1 MPIWLRR
8 YTYRELKEYYDSQ
21 NKKAEQDIKTKKAVV
36 DKPAINPSYSSKA
49 SKK

>member
-8 YTYRELKEYYDSQ
+8 FTFQKLNEFYDKE
-21 NKKAEQDIKTKKAVV
+21 NKKTQKQPTKSNLVNGPDI
-36 DKPAINPSYSSKA
+36 DPSYSSKA